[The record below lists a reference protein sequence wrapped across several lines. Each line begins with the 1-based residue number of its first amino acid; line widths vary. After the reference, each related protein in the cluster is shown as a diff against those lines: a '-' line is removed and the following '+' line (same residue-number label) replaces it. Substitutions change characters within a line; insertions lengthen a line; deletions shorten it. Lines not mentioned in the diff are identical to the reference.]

1 MKWFYLALAWLFI
14 AGEYVMR
21 SRAWLRSLKAKPVGK
36 HAGGRH
42 RVTLVAAELAYVPV
56 RVDGCASHRRRQG
69 MLTLDAY
76 RDRVAA

>member
-14 AGEYVMR
+14 AGEYVIR
-21 SRAWLRSLKAKPVGK
+21 SRDWLRSLAAKPTGR

-42 RVTLVAAELAYVPV
+42 RVTLVDAELAYVPV
-56 RVDGCASHRRRQG
+56 RVEGSTSHRRRQG

-76 RDRVAA
+76 RERVAA